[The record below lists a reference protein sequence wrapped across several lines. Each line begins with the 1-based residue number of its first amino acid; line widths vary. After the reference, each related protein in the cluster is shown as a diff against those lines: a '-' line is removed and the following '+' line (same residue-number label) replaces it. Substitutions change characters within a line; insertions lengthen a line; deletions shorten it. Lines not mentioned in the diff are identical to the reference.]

1 MAELMSKIGNLANRL
16 REGFMELSPRDRALL
31 SGMGVLF
38 TGAALGGSIWWM
50 DSREAALASKVE
62 AHKQSVALIK
72 AHIDTFQTDSTKAA
86 TCEAK
91 LVAHKGTSLN
101 AFLSTVTD
109 KQKLGDKDKI
119 SELPSSRDTEL
130 ETMRGKLAVRD
141 LTVQE
146 MLRLV
151 EAIETDP
158 FPVQIDLLEVT
169 TKRVI
174 DKDQPKVDD
183 EPPPKKVV
191 VNASLELTAFALKDV
206 EPGAA
211 P

>member
-1 MAELMSKIGNLANRL
+1 MNELMSKIGNLTNRL

-38 TGAALGGSIWWM
+38 AGAALGGSVWWM
-50 DSREAALASKVE
+50 DSREAALATKVE
-62 AHKQSVALIK
+62 THKQNVAIIK
-72 AHIDTFQTDSTKAA
+72 AHIDNFQTDSTKAA
-86 TCEAK
+86 TCEAQ

-101 AFLSTVTD
+101 AFLSTVTE

-141 LTVQE
+141 ISVQE
-146 MLRLV
+146 MLQLV
-151 EAIETDP
+151 EAIENDP

-169 TKRVI
+169 TKKVI
-174 DKDQPKVDD
+174 DKDQPKVED
-183 EPPPKKVV
+183 EPPPKKVM

-206 EPGAA
+206 EPGAT